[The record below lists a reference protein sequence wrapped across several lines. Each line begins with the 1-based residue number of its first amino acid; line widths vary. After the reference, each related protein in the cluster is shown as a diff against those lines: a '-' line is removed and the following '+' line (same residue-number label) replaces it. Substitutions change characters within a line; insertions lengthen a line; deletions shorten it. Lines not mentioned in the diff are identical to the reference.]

1 MTIRN
6 TSIAAYREIQD
17 NGLLSKRRWQTYDD
31 LYHHGPSTSRDS
43 EDRLGD
49 RNAHRRLRDLEEWGV
64 AEKVGEVTCKK
75 TGHRVTLWD
84 VNANLPRKP
93 SGGTVVNPSRPP
105 ADDLD
110 MVIALL
116 RSECQKVINAGNTLP
131 DDHPYVTTGKWLVY
145 QKTLAK

>member
-1 MTIRN
+1 MTIRK
-6 TSIAAYREIQD
+6 TSIVAYREIQD

-31 LYHHGPSTSRDS
+31 LFHNGPSTSRDC

-49 RNAHRRLRDLEEWGV
+49 RNVEWGV
-64 AEKVGEVTCKK
+64 AEKVGEVTCSK
-75 TGHRVTLWD
+75 TGHQVTLWD

-93 SGGTVVNPSRPP
+93 SGGAVVNPSRPP

-116 RSECQKVINAGNTLP
+116 RGECQKIINAGNTLP